1 MFEVTPTG
9 YSTLYTP
16 HLIDNSHQTRRFWP
30 VACLCIGVLSIA
42 ITTASINAR
51 TTTLFIGPR
60 AGVSTSGH
68 MIEQE
73 VLHGVPRM
81 STRLRANPTVH
92 ETSDTL
98 PIHTLI
104 GAETGPIE
112 TNAPRMLDA
121 IDRKRRAKMPS
132 NTLAEMG
139 SNWWYERASGIWDHT
154 TQIVFLAFVG
164 VPLLARHFKRLPQI
178 KMSMVAVTGQNGA
191 VEPEALVCVCV
202 HLGVQLW
209 V

>member
-1 MFEVTPTG
+1 
-9 YSTLYTP
+9 
-16 HLIDNSHQTRRFWP
+16 
-30 VACLCIGVLSIA
+30 
-42 ITTASINAR
+42 
-51 TTTLFIGPR
+51 
-60 AGVSTSGH
+60 
-68 MIEQE
+68 
-73 VLHGVPRM
+73 
-81 STRLRANPTVH
+81 
-92 ETSDTL
+92 
-98 PIHTLI
+98 
-104 GAETGPIE
+104 
-112 TNAPRMLDA
+112 MLDA

-202 HLGVQLW
+202 CVCVCASVCATLGMRFRRLRARVLKQFFSSTLAKH
-209 V
+209 VRDGQAFGVE